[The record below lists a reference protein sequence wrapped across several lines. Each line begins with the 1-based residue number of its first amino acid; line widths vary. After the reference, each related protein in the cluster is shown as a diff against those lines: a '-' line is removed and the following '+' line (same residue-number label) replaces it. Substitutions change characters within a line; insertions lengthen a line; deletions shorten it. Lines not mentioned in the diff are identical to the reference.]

1 MNVYEV
7 DWGIEPLHDI
17 IVGIEAGLEAI
28 RGRMGDEEGFD
39 GLFAVERA
47 EPVLGLGFVALQNYA
62 LSAWTDLNHI
72 RNDYGKPPI
81 DKLDCYRCDLIPTAP
96 GAPRIEAINA
106 IANYFKHQ
114 SEWSQSQW
122 PVNET
127 TRTLN
132 RMGITPAT
140 EFPCVKATGLLCG
153 EGGKLIVLHQV
164 VREWRRHI
172 FNALR

>member
-81 DKLDCYRCDLIPTAP
+81 DVIRMRLDEEIRPP
-96 GAPRIEAINA
+96 SA
-106 IANYFKHQ
+106 IAAYRGNQRHRELLQTPIRVVSVTMASERNDANTQPNGNYASH
-114 SEWSQSQW
+114 
-122 PVNET
+122 
-127 TRTLN
+127 
-132 RMGITPAT
+132 
-140 EFPCVKATGLLCG
+140 
-153 EGGKLIVLHQV
+153 
-164 VREWRRHI
+164 
-172 FNALR
+172 